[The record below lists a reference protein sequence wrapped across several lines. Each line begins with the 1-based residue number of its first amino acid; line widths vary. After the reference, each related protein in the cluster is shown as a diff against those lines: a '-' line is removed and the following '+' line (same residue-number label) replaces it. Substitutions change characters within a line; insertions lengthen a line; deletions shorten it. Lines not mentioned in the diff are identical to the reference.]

1 MKVQKHPAN
10 FFHHL
15 SPARMLLLFYF
26 IALLASTFILS
37 LPFAYKTGELEPF
50 IDRLFMAVS
59 ALSVTG
65 LSTFSISDTFSFTGL
80 IFLTIIL
87 HLGLL
92 GVMSISTM
100 ILILFG
106 RRIGISERRLIM
118 QDQNLYNYGGMVQL
132 IKQIVIIVFSVELIM
147 IVVLGT
153 YYLSYFTTAKE
164 AFFQAYFHTISS
176 LSNGGFALE
185 NDSLIPYAHDYILQ
199 LMTMFLIIV
208 GAIGFPVLV
217 ELKTFITMP
226 KVKRRTFRFSLYT
239 KLTTTTFFM
248 LLVAGALLL
257 YLFDME
263 QFFKGKA
270 WHEVLFLTLFQSTT
284 TRSAGLSTMD
294 VSLLSDANQLVM
306 SILMFIGASP
316 SSAGGGIR
324 TTTFALVIIF
334 IITYA
339 RGGKRVKVFHREVY
353 EDDLMKAVTVTL
365 LATMM
370 FVFGVLLVTFVEPF
384 PLQAVIFEVASAFG
398 TVGLSQGIT
407 PYLTTFSKIILMIFM
422 FIGRIGLVTF
432 LLTFRDEMT
441 PTTIRYPKERIM
453 IG

>member
-1 MKVQKHPAN
+1 MQKEKQPSR
-10 FFHHL
+10 FIHHL

-26 IALLASTFILS
+26 IALVISTVILS
-37 LPFAYKTGELEPF
+37 LPVAYKTRETEPF
-50 IDRLFMAVS
+50 IDVLFTAVS

-80 IFLTIIL
+80 LFLTIIL

-92 GVMSISTM
+92 GVMSISTI
-100 ILILFG
+100 ILMLLG
-106 RRIGISERRLIM
+106 RRIGLSERRLIM

-132 IKQIVIIVFSVELIM
+132 IKHIIVIVFTVETLTILI
-147 IVVLGT
+147 LGT
-153 YYLSYFTTAKE
+153 YFLKYFSTAKE
-164 AFFQAYFHTISS
+164 AYFQAYFHTISA
-176 LSNGGFALE
+176 LSNGGFALY
-185 NDSLIPYAHDYILQ
+185 NDSLVPYAHDYIVQ
-199 LMTMFLIIV
+199 IIIMFLIIV

-217 ELKTFITMP
+217 ELTTYIFI
-226 KVKRRTFRFSLYT
+226 KKEQKRMFRFSLYT
-239 KLTTTTFFM
+239 KLTTTTFF
-248 LLVAGALLL
+248 LLIIIGTVSI
-257 YLFDME
+257 YLIDIGG
-263 QFFKGKA
+263 FFMNKT
-270 WHEVLFLTLFQSTT
+270 WHESLFFALFQSVT

-294 VSLLSDANQLVM
+294 ISLLSETNQLFM

-339 RGGKRVKVFHREVY
+339 RGGKSVKVFNREVY

-365 LATMM
+365 LAIIM
-370 FVFGVLLVTFVEPF
+370 FVVGVIIVTLIEPF
-384 PLQAVIFEVASAFG
+384 PINHIIFEVASAFG

-407 PYLTTFSKIILMIFM
+407 SELTAVSKVILMVFM

-432 LLTFRDEMT
+432 IFTFRNET
-441 PTTIRYPKERIM
+441 KQLSVRFPKERII

>member
-26 IALLASTFILS
+26 IALLVSTFILS

-153 YYLSYFTTAKE
+153 YFLSYFPTAKE

-199 LMTMFLIIV
+199 LMTMFLILLGV
-208 GAIGFPVLV
+208 IGLPVLV
-217 ELKTFITMP
+217 E
-226 KVKRRTFRFSLYT
+226 
-239 KLTTTTFFM
+239 LTTTTFFT

-316 SSAGGGIR
+316 SSAGGGI
-324 TTTFALVIIF
+324 
-334 IITYA
+334 
-339 RGGKRVKVFHREVY
+339 
-353 EDDLMKAVTVTL
+353 
-365 LATMM
+365 
-370 FVFGVLLVTFVEPF
+370 
-384 PLQAVIFEVASAFG
+384 
-398 TVGLSQGIT
+398 
-407 PYLTTFSKIILMIFM
+407 
-422 FIGRIGLVTF
+422 
-432 LLTFRDEMT
+432 
-441 PTTIRYPKERIM
+441 
-453 IG
+453 